1 LFQAPG
7 TFLGASLPEYVRME
21 AATQR
26 VELFFEFGR
35 IQVELAR
42 KSKKGEIVYR
52 DRRLHFAA

>member
-1 LFQAPG
+1 
-7 TFLGASLPEYVRME
+7 ME